1 MKTLKNKIVP
11 ILLKYKVK
19 KAALFGSYA
28 RGDFGHKSDVDIL
41 FQPPKNM
48 GLEVVALKRE
58 LEEKLKKKVDLVS
71 FNGISKYLKKYIL
84 SNQVKL
90 L

>member
-1 MKTLKNKIVP
+1 MKQIKKQIIP

-19 KAALFGSYA
+19 
-28 RGDFGHKSDVDIL
+28 DVDIL
-41 FQPPKNM
+41 FQPPADM
-48 GLEVVALKRE
+48 GLEVVSLKRE
-58 LEEKLKKKVDLVS
+58 LEKKLEKKVDLVS

-84 SNQVKL
+84 SNQVQL